1 MYSYES
7 DEEEG
12 HVVYA
17 NPDSFFASNG
27 KAEKGPEHVDTQKF
41 SSFSASLARFKALGN
56 QVYKYFYLFASK
68 MLKKIYREM
77 ILIQLKNWPQMV
89 FSTKK
94 NHFQWAVIMFNETP
108 VDLG

>member
-1 MYSYES
+1 MYNKTIDEMNYVNEQILSQKIELKFELINMYSYES

-27 KAEKGPEHVDTQKF
+27 KAEKGPEHVDAQKF

-56 QVYKYFYLFASK
+56 QVYK
-68 MLKKIYREM
+68 
-77 ILIQLKNWPQMV
+77 
-89 FSTKK
+89 
-94 NHFQWAVIMFNETP
+94 
-108 VDLG
+108 